1 MISILIVIGG
11 IILLYLGAYI
21 FSEIQKRKINEW
33 VEQIEIKEDKHY
45 LPKEEELREDFT
57 EETNEERGIPS
68 SAVMDEED
76 EEEI

>member
-1 MISILIVIGG
+1 MIKRLIIGG
-11 IILLYLGAYI
+11 IGVGTML
-21 FSEIQKRKINEW
+21 IQKRKINEW